1 MRFGGGHVY
10 EMFRTI
16 AGRSIPR
23 YTPARALLPLLTG
36 MSAHC
41 KLTVID
47 ALAGQGDISQDGRI
61 NRLACPTTRTRQ
73 RDCQPSQTI
82 NCELIFLLADEK
94 KYCVGRNEKC
104 LNRQMKL
111 EAANTTGHGWRR
123 LVSGG
128 ARQEKISNELRAA
141 LEPLIPAWE
150 HSPKGGRRRSVDDQ
164 AASSGILYVLH
175 TVFLE
180 RICLKELG
188 CGSGRHVGGGYA
200 IGRQRACGRSCIWPC
215 CAACTNMTKSI
226 GVARAWTVRRA
237 GEPARTRPTGA
248 S

>member
-1 MRFGGGHVY
+1 MY

-23 YTPARALLPLLTG
+23 YTAARALLPLLTG

-47 ALAGQGDISQDGRI
+47 AIAGQGDISQDGRI
-61 NRLACPTTRTRQ
+61 NRLACPATRTRQ

-111 EAANTTGHGWRR
+111 GIEE
-123 LVSGG
+123 SF
-128 ARQEKISNELRAA
+128 ARVVATSADTADK
-141 LEPLIPAWE
+141 
-150 HSPKGGRRRSVDDQ
+150 
-164 AASSGILYVLH
+164 SS
-175 TVFLE
+175 
-180 RICLKELG
+180 
-188 CGSGRHVGGGYA
+188 
-200 IGRQRACGRSCIWPC
+200 
-215 CAACTNMTKSI
+215 SI
-226 GVARAWTVRRA
+226 REDR
-237 GEPARTRPTGA
+237 
-248 S
+248 